1 MDNIF
6 DRAHDML
13 DKAQGRVASA
23 AAQAAW
29 TANQGLLIRDLEGQ
43 LAALQ
48 GEIARVTREIGERV
62 YAAWKARADDPRVP
76 ALCGHLDGLQEQRD
90 RVGADLAAARAA
102 TFDPNSYQ
110 PPATSYQRLP
120 AGTQPPSIVPPRPI
134 PAISPAQQPPSPVI
148 EGVMAPPPAQPAPP
162 TPSPRPAAS
171 PPAPPPAPQPAPQ
184 PARNW
189 DTGPAAAQP
198 AQASAP
204 AAQSAVAPEQRA
216 RECPNCGHYVP
227 AGVEYCSSCGIRVV

>member
-13 DKAQGRVASA
+13 DKAQGKVASA

-29 TANQGLLIRDLEGQ
+29 TANQGLLIRNLEGQ
-43 LAALQ
+43 LASLQ
-48 GEIARVTREIGERV
+48 AEIARVTRDIGERT
-62 YAAWKARADDPRVP
+62 YAAWKTRADDPRVP

-90 RVGADLAAARAA
+90 RIGADLAAARAA

-110 PPATSYQRLP
+110 PPATGYQQLP
-120 AGTQPPSIVPPRPI
+120 PGTQAPSIVPPRPI
-134 PAISPAQQPPSPVI
+134 PAISPARQPPAPVI
-148 EGVMAPPPAQPAPP
+148 EGVTASHLAQPTPPA
-162 TPSPRPAAS
+162 PSPRPAAS
-171 PPAPPPAPQPAPQ
+171 TAAPPPTPQ

-189 DTGPAAAQP
+189 DTGPAAARP
-198 AQASAP
+198 AQAPAP
-204 AAQSAVAPEQRA
+204 AAQPAVMPQSAPEQRA

-227 AGVEYCSSCGIRVV
+227 AGVEYCSSCGARMM